1 MIETLIASTLIVG
14 SVITGPNQ
22 ITIDYLT
29 DKQEVITIV
38 ETIQEIPN

>member
-1 MIETLIASTLIVG
+1 MIETLLASLIVG

-29 DKQEVITIV
+29 DTQEVITIT
-38 ETIQEIPN
+38 ETIQEVPF